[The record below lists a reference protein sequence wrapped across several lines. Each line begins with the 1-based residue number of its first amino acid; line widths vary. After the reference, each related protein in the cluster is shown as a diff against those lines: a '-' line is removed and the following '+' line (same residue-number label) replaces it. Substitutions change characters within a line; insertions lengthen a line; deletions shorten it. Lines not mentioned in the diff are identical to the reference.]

1 MSNKV
6 FTSLFFLLSLQL
18 LQLNGFGQESKKLI
32 KASQDFLELQK
43 QKKSVEHLVEL
54 FAKTSIEEIISEVN
68 TNDKKLAFWVNVYNG
83 FIQYTLAKN
92 PTLYEDRRGFFN
104 EKRISIAGEVLSFS
118 NIEHGIIR
126 KSQSPIGAGYIRRIF
141 RPRWERKLRVDKKDW
156 RVHFALNCGAK
167 SCPPVATYSPEML
180 NAEFDFMTRSYLEE
194 QTTYEENSRV
204 ASTVSLFSW
213 FRGDFGGKRGA
224 RKILRDYN
232 ITNTKPK
239 KLSFTKYDWT
249 LLLGNYREIVYEIE

>member
-1 MSNKV
+1 MSKKI
-6 FTSLFFLLSLQL
+6 FIGLCLLLFFQLSQL
-18 LQLNGFGQESKKLI
+18 VSFGQESKELI
-32 KASQDFLELQK
+32 KASQDFLEFQK
-43 QKKSVEHLVEL
+43 QKKSVEHIVKL
-54 FAKTSIEEIISEVN
+54 FSSTSLEEITSEVN
-68 TNDKKLAFWVNVYNG
+68 TNNKKLAFWVNVYNG
-83 FIQYTLAKN
+83 FIQYTLTKN
-92 PTLYEDRRGFFN
+92 PALYENRRNFFN
-104 EKRISIAGEVLSFS
+104 EKRIKIAGETLSFS

-141 RPRWERKLRVDKKDW
+141 RPRWERKLRVDNKDW

-167 SCPPVATYSPEML
+167 SCPPVVTYSPEML

-194 QTTYEENSRV
+194 QTTYEETSRI
-204 ASTVSLFSW
+204 ANTVSLFSW

-224 RKILRDYN
+224 KKILRDYN

-239 KLSFTKYDWT
+239 KLNFTTYDWT